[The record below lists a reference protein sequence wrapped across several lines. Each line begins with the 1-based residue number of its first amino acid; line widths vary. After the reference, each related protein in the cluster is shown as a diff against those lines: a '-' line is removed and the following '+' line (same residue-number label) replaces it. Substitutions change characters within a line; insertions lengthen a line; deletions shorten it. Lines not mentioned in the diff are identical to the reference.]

1 MKINKESI
9 STYMLLHNKYLTTLD
24 LKNNY
29 YYAIYECKH
38 GEIETSNINRIYK
51 HGDSSLL
58 SRIVT
63 G

>member
-1 MKINKESI
+1 
-9 STYMLLHNKYLTTLD
+9 MLLHNKYLTTLD